1 MQRIRVPGH
10 LGVKLPGHPGTAEP
24 RRPTTVG
31 HRGLLPDVSHTSGRR
46 QKTVALLKTVLQS
59 IPTVMSSIRA
69 CQHPKG
75 TQREVQTSKTSREQ
89 ATEVD
94 DNRGHNLCGQEDRM
108 NGQEEEPQAP
118 VIAQRRARPH
128 PTEELHGRAG
138 SESTFV

>member
-1 MQRIRVPGH
+1 MSLSIPPH
-10 LGVKLPGHPGTAEP
+10 LGVKLSAIPEPPSP

-31 HRGLLPDVSHTSGRR
+31 HRGLLPDVSAQAGDV
-46 QKTVALLKTVLQS
+46 KKPVAQLKTVLRS

-75 TQREVQTSKTSREQ
+75 TQRDVQTSKTSWEQ

-94 DNRGHNLCGQEDRM
+94 DERGHNLCGHEEGM
-108 NGQEEEPQAP
+108 NGQEEPQAP
-118 VIAQRRARPH
+118 VISQRQARPH
-128 PTEELHGRAG
+128 PIEELHGRAG